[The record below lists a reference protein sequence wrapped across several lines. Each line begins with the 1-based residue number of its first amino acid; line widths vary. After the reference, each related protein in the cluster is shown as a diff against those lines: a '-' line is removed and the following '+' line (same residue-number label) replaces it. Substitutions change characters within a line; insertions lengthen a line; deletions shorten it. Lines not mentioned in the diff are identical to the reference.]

1 MEDLIIMEEQQKEIT
16 FSRVLK
22 VAFSN
27 WKIFVP
33 VAVVVAI
40 GAALGIKFGYNTLKG
55 SYSSTFSYSSADLAQ
70 EKYADGS
77 AFYYRNLISYDNLN
91 RVKAKDAKYASIDV
105 DKILDASGISISSN
119 SDDKSGEKTYT
130 INLQYKYIK
139 DGAVAKSFIKAIAES
154 ALEKD
159 AEIVENS
166 KYDNSL
172 VLFDEAETF
181 EEQVKYL
188 ARQAEFLT
196 TSYDALKQNGNLPIS
211 VTEQATA
218 NKEKVSLLIDT
229 SFVKNMNYRITSNGF
244 VLNYDAQEAKNYA
257 ISYDIL
263 DKEKTTNNKKIEALE
278 EEINT
283 RITTDTAISSL
294 SSQMEALI
302 LRNKDI
308 DVELK
313 GLSDK
318 IANKG
323 NTDPDFVASYNA
335 FKEDLKLYRNK
346 LASATDDYKSV
357 IKGAY
362 ITDAS
367 VTYEKSSAVTLNG
380 TIAIYINL
388 AISLVAGVVVGAVV
402 NLIVDRKKLYE

>member
-1 MEDLIIMEEQQKEIT
+1 MEENKEIT
-16 FSRVLK
+16 FGRVLK
-22 VAFSN
+22 VAFTN
-27 WKIFVP
+27 WKLLIP
-33 VAVVVAI
+33 VTLVVA
-40 GAALGIKFGYNTLKG
+40 ASAFLGIKFGYNTLKG
-55 SYSSTFSYSSADLAQ
+55 SYSSTFSYSSADLVQ

-77 AFYYRNLISYDNLN
+77 TFYYRNLISYDNLN
-91 RVKAKDAKYASIDV
+91 RIKAKDEKYASIDV
-105 DKILDASGISISSN
+105 DKILDSSGISITANSN
-119 SDDKSGEKTYT
+119 EKNGEKTYT
-130 INLQYKYIK
+130 VTLGYKFIK
-139 DGAVAKSFIKAIAES
+139 NGAVAKSFIKAIAES

-159 AEIVENS
+159 ADIVENS
-166 KYDNSL
+166 KYDNTL
-172 VLFDEAETF
+172 LLFDEAETF

-196 TSYDALKQNGNLPIS
+196 TSYDSLKQNSNLPIS

-218 NKEKVSLLIDT
+218 NQEKVSLLIDT

-278 EEINT
+278 EEINSK
-283 RITTDTAISSL
+283 ITAVTAISSL
-294 SSQMEALI
+294 SQQMEALI

-313 GLSDK
+313 GLADK

-323 NTDPDFVASYNA
+323 NTDPDFVAAYNA
-335 FKEDLKLYRNK
+335 FKADLKLYRDK
-346 LASATDDYKSV
+346 LADLTVDYKSV

-362 ITDAS
+362 ITDAA

-380 TIAIYINL
+380 TISTIINV